1 MKVNQLKA
9 GSLISY
15 IQMAL
20 GFVVSLVYTPFL
32 IRILGAGEYGLYN
45 TAASAVAMLSA
56 LNLGFNSSYIRFFT
70 KYKSNGDDDS
80 ISRLNG
86 LFLVIFSIMG
96 AAALLC
102 GLAMSFGVRFIFD
115 RGLSDAELH
124 TARILLLLLSV
135 NLAVSFPMS
144 VFSNIIA
151 ANERFVFLKLLGL
164 LRTVVSPVLTLPLLL
179 IGYRS
184 VALAAVTVAV
194 SFVTDVCYSYYVF
207 AVLKNRFKFGGLG
220 RGIFKSLF
228 GFTSFIAVNIF
239 IDQINW
245 NLGKII
251 LGRFFGT
258 EMVAVYS
265 AGYTLYTYYQL
276 FSTSIS
282 GVFTPK
288 IHNIVAGSESIG
300 KRNLLLTDLFIRV
313 GRIQFL
319 VLAPVAAGMI
329 FFGQS
334 FVNYWA
340 GEGYEDSYYVALL
353 FILSST
359 VALIQNIGIEIQR
372 AQNKHRFRSVAYA
385 VMAVINLTVTIWLCR
400 LYGAVGTAVGTS
412 LSLII
417 ANGFVMNIYY
427 HKKCGINIIEF
438 WKNIARLSVG
448 LIAPA
453 VLGAFLLIYFKPSD
467 FFGLMTQIAL
477 FSAVYVTSMW
487 FFGMNNYEKGLLK
500 MPFRRFFKGAQT

>member
-1 MKVNQLKA
+1 M
-9 GSLISY
+9 
-15 IQMAL
+15 
-20 GFVVSLVYTPFL
+20 
-32 IRILGAGEYGLYN
+32 
-45 TAASAVAMLSA
+45 
-56 LNLGFNSSYIRFFT
+56 
-70 KYKSNGDDDS
+70 
-80 ISRLNG
+80 
-86 LFLVIFSIMG
+86 
-96 AAALLC
+96 
-102 GLAMSFGVRFIFD
+102 
-115 RGLSDAELH
+115 
-124 TARILLLLLSV
+124 
-135 NLAVSFPMS
+135 
-144 VFSNIIA
+144 
-151 ANERFVFLKLLGL
+151 
-164 LRTVVSPVLTLPLLL
+164 LPLLL
-179 IGYRS
+179 MGYRS

-228 GFTSFIAVNIF
+228 GFTAFIAVNIF

-288 IHNIVAGSESIG
+288 IHNIAAGSENIG
-300 KRNLLLTDLFIRV
+300 QRNLLLTDLFIRV

-427 HKKCGINIIEF
+427 HKKCGINVIEF

-453 VLGAFLLIYFKPSD
+453 VLGAFVLIYFKPSG
-467 FFGLMTQIAL
+467 FFGLMVQIAL
-477 FSAVYVTSMW
+477 FSAVYVISMW
-487 FFGMNNYEKGLLK
+487 FFGMNSYEKGLLK